1 MCRAESH
8 NYSRTIFGMVTS
20 SMTSSP
26 PQLRTIL
33 AVICLPVL
41 ACLLGLGTGTSR
53 PVVTL
58 LVGLAAACA
67 AWITTRQTTLIQPTP
82 ETASA
87 PPQPMQEQDPKLRH
101 DIRGIIS
108 PAMLAAEQLSLNQDP
123 VVQKA
128 ASTIN
133 DSLDRLTARLKQRPS
148 G

>member
-41 ACLLGLGTGTSR
+41 ACLLGLGTGASR

-67 AWITTRQTTLIQPTP
+67 AWITTRQTTLTQPAP